1 MEGGVTMWYAAMW
14 GAISGSAVF
23 LGALA
28 AMFLPVKQRIIGDIM
43 AFGTGILIG
52 AASYELLEDSIHDG
66 GLKATAIGFTLG
78 ALIFTILN
86 YFVSKKGAHQRK
98 RSSQQAK
105 GAGLAIFIGT
115 VMDAIPESIMVG
127 ASLLEKQSVSWL
139 LVAAIFLSN
148 IPEGLSSTVGLKNSG
163 YHKSK
168 IFLLWVSVL
177 VIATVSAWGGYFFL
191 SNAPDYLLAGIA
203 AFAGGGIIAMITST
217 MMPEAY
223 EESGT
228 VTGLIAALGLLVS
241 LVLDHFS
248 T

>member
-1 MEGGVTMWYAAMW
+1 MWYAAMW

-28 AMFLPVKQRIIGDIM
+28 ALFFHVKKRIISDIM

-52 AASYELLEDSIHDG
+52 AASYELLEDSVHNG

-86 YFVSKKGAHQRK
+86 YFVSKKGADQRK
-98 RSSQQAK
+98 HSTQNTK

-127 ASLLEKQSVSWL
+127 ASLLEKQSISWL

-163 YHKSK
+163 YQKRK
-168 IFLLWVSVL
+168 IFLLWFSVL
-177 VIATVSAWGGYFFL
+177 VISSFSAWGGFFFL
-191 SNAPDYLLAGIA
+191 SNAPDYLMAGIA

-223 EESGT
+223 EKSGT

-241 LVLDHFS
+241 LIMDHLS
-248 T
+248 N

>member
-1 MEGGVTMWYAAMW
+1 MWYAAMW

-28 AMFLPVKQRIIGDIM
+28 ALYLPVKKRIIGDIM

-52 AASYELLEDSIHDG
+52 AASYELLEDSIRNG
-66 GLKATAIGFTLG
+66 GLQATVTGFTLG
-78 ALIFTILN
+78 AVIFTILN
-86 YFVSKKGAHQRK
+86 FFVSKKGADQRK
-98 RSSQQAK
+98 RSIQNTK
-105 GAGLAIFIGT
+105 GAGIAIFIGT

-163 YHKSK
+163 YKKRK
-168 IFLLWVSVL
+168 IYLLWIAVL
-177 VIATVSAWGGYFFL
+177 VVSSFSAWGGYFFL
-191 SNAPDYLLAGIA
+191 SNAPEYLLAGIA

-223 EESGT
+223 EDSGT

-241 LVLDHFS
+241 LIMDHFS

>member
-1 MEGGVTMWYAAMW
+1 MWDAAMW

-28 AMFLPVKQRIIGDIM
+28 AIFLPVKQRIIGDIM

-52 AASYELLEDSIHDG
+52 AASYELLEDSLHDG

-86 YFVSKKGAHQRK
+86 YFVSKKGANQRK
-98 RSSQQAK
+98 RSSQTTK

-139 LVAAIFLSN
+139 LVTAIFLSN

-163 YHKSK
+163 YQKRK
-168 IFLLWVSVL
+168 IFLLWLSVL
-177 VIATVSAWGGYFFL
+177 AISTFSAWGGFFFL
-191 SNAPDYLLAGIA
+191 SNAPDFLMAGIA

-228 VTGLIAALGLLVS
+228 VTGLIAAMGLLVS
-241 LVLDHFS
+241 LIMDHLS

>member
-1 MEGGVTMWYAAMW
+1 MLNAAMW

-28 AMFLPVKQRIIGDIM
+28 ALFLPVKKRIIGDIM

-52 AASYELLEDSIHDG
+52 AASYELLQDSIHNG
-66 GLKATAIGFTLG
+66 GLTATGIGFTLG
-78 ALIFTILN
+78 AFIFTIFN
-86 YFVSKKGAHQRK
+86 YLVSKRGANRRK
-98 RSSQQAK
+98 RSSQTKAA
-105 GAGLAIFIGT
+105 GAGVAIFIGT

-163 YHKSK
+163 YHKGK
-168 IFLLWVSVL
+168 ILLLWISVL
-177 VIATVSAWGGYFFL
+177 VISSFSAWGGYYFL
-191 SNAPDYLLAGIA
+191 SNAPEYILAAIA

-228 VTGLIAALGLLVS
+228 VTGLMAAMGLLVS
-241 LVLDHFS
+241 LIMDQFS
-248 T
+248 R

>member
-1 MEGGVTMWYAAMW
+1 MWNAALW
-14 GAISGSAVF
+14 GAISGSAVL

-28 AMFLPVKQRIIGDIM
+28 ALFLPVKKRIIGDIM

-52 AASYELLEDSIHDG
+52 AASYELLGDSIHNG
-66 GLKATAIGFTLG
+66 GLKATVTGFILG
-78 ALIFTILN
+78 AVIFTILN
-86 YFVSKKGAHQRK
+86 YFVSKKGADQRK
-98 RSSQQAK
+98 RSTQKAI
-105 GAGLAIFIGT
+105 GTGLAIFIGT

-163 YHKSK
+163 YKKRK
-168 IFLLWVSVL
+168 IFLLWISVL
-177 VIATVSAWGGYFFL
+177 VISSFSAWGGYFFL
-191 SNAPDYLLAGIA
+191 SNAPEYLLAGIA
-203 AFAGGGIIAMITST
+203 AFAGGGIIAMVTST

-241 LVLDHFS
+241 LIMDHFS
-248 T
+248 S